1 MSKRG
6 RFRFSTLTDSVYIGI
21 VRPLRDSIRAQHV
34 DKDDNVTRWHS
45 RFRCCFWAVCLLGF
59 IAQTAVAA
67 DKQVVPLVSPF
78 TGRLLF
84 VDAAADELLDGIG
97 TATTEPPPSLPP
109 PPAASVGKEVQIE
122 GPGALE
128 ALESEADDE
137 EDEENKS
144 QHGALVF
151 TYVPGTGDQLGMFG
165 FDFRDVPNP
174 ELPTASTLSMN
185 TGWGITWLTGP
196 KSTDLPPQLFHVT
209 IDIGGITKINDEV
222 VMDLAIT
229 PAWYTD
235 WVNRRPEAFRLGGR
249 GAWYYRFD
257 ESVQLAAGFVYLNR
271 DDIPALP
278 IAGVVLGN
286 NESGRRFELVFPRPK
301 LAWRVAETETA
312 DHWFYVNGELGG
324 GSWAIK
330 RTDRTPDVVTY
341 RDYRLM
347 SGFEF
352 RRKKGHRGA
361 IEAGWLFG
369 RAIESRTGRGDYDP
383 QDGFITRIW
392 LDY

>member
-1 MSKRG
+1 VAR
-6 RFRFSTLTDSVYIGI
+6 
-21 VRPLRDSIRAQHV
+21 RDS
-34 DKDDNVTRWHS
+34 
-45 RFRCCFWAVCLLGF
+45 RFVCC
-59 IAQTAVAA
+59 VAA
-67 DKQVVPLVSPF
+67 IAFGLCVSSLIAAERPARMAPSSPSF
-78 TGRLLF
+78 RYLF
-84 VDAAADELLDGIG
+84 VDAAADELLDDLGG
-97 TATTEPPPSLPP
+97 AAAEDAPSLLPP
-109 PPAASVGKEVQIE
+109 PPATSGKEIQLE
-122 GPGALE
+122 GPGAIE
-128 ALESEADDE
+128 AFEA
-137 EDEENKS
+137 EDKTEAEKERS
-144 QHGALVF
+144 SAIALVF
-151 TYVPGTGDQLGMFG
+151 SYVPGSGDRLGMFG

-174 ELPTASTLSMN
+174 DLPQASTLSMT
-185 TGWGITWLTGP
+185 TGWGITWLDGP
-196 KSTDLPPQLFHVT
+196 KSTDLPPQLFHVCL
-209 IDIGGITKINDEV
+209 DIGGITKVNDEV
-222 VMDLAIT
+222 VMDFAVT

-235 WVNRRPEAFRLGGR
+235 WVNRRPEAFRMGGR
-249 GAWYYRFD
+249 AAWYYRFD

-286 NESGRRFELVFPRPK
+286 DESGRRFELVFPRPK
-301 LAWRVAETETA
+301 LAWRLTESETA

-330 RTDRTPDVVTY
+330 RLDRTPDVLTY

-347 SGFEF
+347 TGFEF

-383 QDGFITRIW
+383 QDGFITRLW